1 MSVERAK
8 TVEWDGN
15 ALSGW
20 ITIEGRPVK
29 VSADRET
36 IHQHAPGWNDA
47 LTWEIQRFR
56 EEIFDKLLPYFIA
69 NFK

>member
-1 MSVERAK
+1 MSNERAK
-8 TVEWDGN
+8 TVGWDGN

-20 ITIEGRPVK
+20 ITIGGQRVK
-29 VSADRET
+29 VFADRIT

-56 EEIFDKLLPYFIA
+56 GEIFEKLIPHFIA
-69 NFK
+69 NHR